1 MVYFSDIFNV
11 DESILESYGVM
22 NISLLNDI
30 PLFIDPFLLYASEKP
45 EYRQLHE
52 NILDY
57 LSFLRDKASG
67 FISSEKIKRW
77 YTFPEVKQNWLGYS
91 ESGNGGLGLGK
102 DFGQSMSKAIQ
113 GVFPDLKNE
122 KITETSHLEKL
133 SLFKVG
139 VGRDNISDFTC
150 NLIKKYLLEYTQTFA
165 MQYLSLEQCKNIAV
179 SKVYFDYKYENWM
192 PQNISCHILMV
203 TM

>member
-11 DESILESYGVM
+11 DESILESYGAM

-67 FISSEKIKRW
+67 FISSEKKDNPIYFHAIACILAFHLRIIKM
-77 YTFPEVKQNWLGYS
+77 
-91 ESGNGGLGLGK
+91 
-102 DFGQSMSKAIQ
+102 GQ
-113 GVFPDLKNE
+113 
-122 KITETSHLEKL
+122 
-133 SLFKVG
+133 
-139 VGRDNISDFTC
+139 
-150 NLIKKYLLEYTQTFA
+150 
-165 MQYLSLEQCKNIAV
+165 
-179 SKVYFDYKYENWM
+179 
-192 PQNISCHILMV
+192 
-203 TM
+203 

>member
-11 DESILESYGVM
+11 DESILESYGAM

-67 FISSEKIKRW
+67 FIDATLYSSESRDRSFW
-77 YTFPEVKQNWLGYS
+77 
-91 ESGNGGLGLGK
+91 
-102 DFGQSMSKAIQ
+102 
-113 GVFPDLKNE
+113 
-122 KITETSHLEKL
+122 
-133 SLFKVG
+133 SLV
-139 VGRDNISDFTC
+139 C
-150 NLIKKYLLEYTQTFA
+150 L
-165 MQYLSLEQCKNIAV
+165 
-179 SKVYFDYKYENWM
+179 
-192 PQNISCHILMV
+192 
-203 TM
+203 

>member
-11 DESILESYGVM
+11 DESILESYGAM

-52 NILDY
+52 SILDY

-77 YTFPEVKQNWLGYS
+77 L
-91 ESGNGGLGLGK
+91 
-102 DFGQSMSKAIQ
+102 
-113 GVFPDLKNE
+113 
-122 KITETSHLEKL
+122 L
-133 SLFKVG
+133 SLRLSKIG
-139 VGRDNISDFTC
+139 SDIV
-150 NLIKKYLLEYTQTFA
+150 NQEMEVWA
-165 MQYLSLEQCKNIAV
+165 
-179 SKVYFDYKYENWM
+179 
-192 PQNISCHILMV
+192 
-203 TM
+203 

>member
-11 DESILESYGVM
+11 DESILESYGAM

-67 FISSEKIKRW
+67 FI
-77 YTFPEVKQNWLGYS
+77 
-91 ESGNGGLGLGK
+91 
-102 DFGQSMSKAIQ
+102 DA
-113 GVFPDLKNE
+113 
-122 KITETSHLEKL
+122 ETKCKLLIICLLCCWVHL
-133 SLFKVG
+133 SLAP
-139 VGRDNISDFTC
+139 
-150 NLIKKYLLEYTQTFA
+150 L
-165 MQYLSLEQCKNIAV
+165 
-179 SKVYFDYKYENWM
+179 
-192 PQNISCHILMV
+192 
-203 TM
+203 

>member
-1 MVYFSDIFNV
+1 MDNLCQRLFKAFSG
-11 DESILESYGVM
+11 S
-22 NISLLNDI
+22 
-30 PLFIDPFLLYASEKP
+30 
-45 EYRQLHE
+45 
-52 NILDY
+52 
-57 LSFLRDKASG
+57 
-67 FISSEKIKRW
+67 
-77 YTFPEVKQNWLGYS
+77 
-91 ESGNGGLGLGK
+91 
-102 DFGQSMSKAIQ
+102 
-113 GVFPDLKNE
+113 KNE

>member
-11 DESILESYGVM
+11 DESILESYGAM

-91 ESGNGGLGLGK
+91 ESGRLRKGFWTIYVKGYSRRFSG
-102 DFGQSMSKAIQ
+102 SK
-113 GVFPDLKNE
+113 K
-122 KITETSHLEKL
+122 
-133 SLFKVG
+133 
-139 VGRDNISDFTC
+139 
-150 NLIKKYLLEYTQTFA
+150 
-165 MQYLSLEQCKNIAV
+165 
-179 SKVYFDYKYENWM
+179 
-192 PQNISCHILMV
+192 
-203 TM
+203 